1 MCQRVFENFQP
12 VNSYNGGRVW
22 CCILLLYV
30 WVLVNGGGGV
40 GVGWRAQISPGVRR
54 PMKYSGDRLVEV
66 VEVAPAP
73 RSRGRGGGRVADVEE
88 LTSPW
93 HPALTFSDATQTTE
107 DDESTLRDLL
117 MRYLANMVPA
127 CMRSVYCAGSLETN
141 YPSLNFCIWWYKSS
155 FLLCAYHKEMWK
167 ICV

>member
-1 MCQRVFENFQP
+1 MLV
-12 VNSYNGGRVW
+12 
-22 CCILLLYV
+22 YV
-30 WVLVNGGGGV
+30 ACGGGA
-40 GVGWRAQISPGVRR
+40 GVGWRAPVSPGVRR

-93 HPALTFSDATQTTE
+93 PPALTFSDATQTTE

-117 MRYLANMVPA
+117 MRYLAHGALCPT
-127 CMRSVYCAGSLETN
+127 CMQSQMFYLFS
-141 YPSLNFCIWWYKSS
+141 
-155 FLLCAYHKEMWK
+155 HKQKCCK
-167 ICV
+167 I